1 MSDTE
6 RRIYWR
12 KQIPIP
18 EIFEKTS
25 EQENARGPGAN
36 TFKTGI
42 ENSSSSP
49 VTSDRKLEG
58 RQEINFRIYFTTN
71 PSRCKLL
78 FTQIERINHTYFC
91 SCRS

>member
-6 RRIYWR
+6 RSIYWR

-25 EQENARGPGAN
+25 EQENTRGPGAN

-42 ENSSSSP
+42 ESSSP
-49 VTSDRKLEG
+49 LTSDRKLVG
-58 RQEINFRIYFTTN
+58 KQEINFRIHFTTN
-71 PSRCKLL
+71 PSRCKFLL
-78 FTQIERINHTYFC
+78 TQFEGINHTYFC
-91 SCRS
+91 SRRG